1 MQAKAMRATK
11 IAGGI
16 RSGIESAKLWW
27 KDEKNRDLSLKAAL
41 AICIL
46 GVLALDGWLAT
57 CGFDRC
63 PSPRQIQSYQPDE
76 GGRIYDRTGQLM
88 GRLAIVRRLNVPI
101 SQVPV
106 HVRQAFIATEDRR
119 FYKHHGVDWRGF
131 VRAAVRNTRAG
142 GVREGFSTITMQ
154 AAQNSFV
161 VRKYANRSLRQKLIE
176 LRLARLMERS
186 LTKDQILQLYMNAI
200 YMGNGVYGVEAASR
214 DLFGKSVGKL
224 TLPEAAML
232 AALPKAPS
240 YYTPRK
246 NPARAR
252 ARRNLVL
259 SLMVKAGYVSK
270 SRLPG
275 LIATP
280 LRIAKQEWRPDTRQD
295 SYALDAVRAFTDSVL
310 KDRDEDVADFT
321 VYTTLDRTAQRAA
334 DRAVARR
341 TSAIQSES
349 RGFWNG
355 TRHSIQGA
363 MIAIDPR
370 NGDIRALTGGRRYE
384 RGNYNRA
391 LKAKRQPGSA
401 FKPFVY
407 ISALAA
413 GYSPASDVR
422 DEPVEVIQGRDVWT
436 PSNYGGDYLGLITFR
451 RALMRSS
458 NAAAVRISQSVGL
471 PRIIA
476 NAHRMGIQSEI
487 PNYPAVALGAID
499 VTPIELVRAYAPFAN
514 GGYRVT
520 PRLVKRIESRD
531 GEVLWSGETVTPE
544 RVIDPGDA
552 YELTSMLRAVVD
564 YGTGHTIRDWG
575 ARGMIAGKTGTTNN
589 GTDVWFVGY
598 TPNLVAA
605 VWFGYDDPHSI
616 SYDASGGRLAA
627 PAWAEFYTQGWK
639 EPVAADA
646 WQPPP
651 GVDEAVVIDPTT
663 GWIANEWCPA
673 RKVEY
678 FKRGTGPR
686 TECMEHGPPYEE
698 WPMWGDTADFGRQV
712 ERQADRLG
720 RKIEKALGRI
730 FRF

>member
-1 MQAKAMRATK
+1 V
-11 IAGGI
+11 G
-16 RSGIESAKLWW
+16 
-27 KDEKNRDLSLKAAL
+27 
-41 AICIL
+41 
-46 GVLALDGWLAT
+46 LDSWLAT
-57 CGFDRC
+57 CGFNKC
-63 PSPRQIQSYQPDE
+63 PTPRQIQSYQPDE
-76 GGRIYDRTGQLM
+76 GGRIFDRNGKLM
-88 GRLAIVRRLNVPI
+88 GRLAIVRRVNVPI

-131 VRAAVRNTRAG
+131 FRAVLKNVRAG

-161 VRKYANRSLRQKLIE
+161 VKKYPNRSLRQKLIE
-176 LRLARLMERS
+176 TRVARLMEHS

-200 YMGNGVYGVEAASR
+200 YMGNGMYGVEAASR
-214 DLFGKSVGKL
+214 DLFGKSVSKL

-240 YYTPRK
+240 YYTPRR
-246 NPARAR
+246 NPARAI

-259 SLMVKAGYVSK
+259 GLMVEAGYVSAN
-270 SRLPG
+270 RLPA
-275 LIATP
+275 LRETR
-280 LRIAKQEWRPDTRQD
+280 LRIARDEWRPDTRAD
-295 SYALDAVRAFTDSVL
+295 SYALDAVRAFADSVL
-310 KDRDEDVADFT
+310 IDRDEDVSDYT
-321 VYTTLDRTAQRAA
+321 VYTTLDITAQRAA
-334 DRAVARR
+334 DKAVARR
-341 TSAIQSES
+341 AAAIQGES
-349 RGFWNG
+349 DSYWNG
-355 TRHSIQGA
+355 TRHQIQGA
-363 MIAIDPR
+363 MIALDPR
-370 NGDIRALTGGRRYE
+370 NGDIRALTGGRKYE

-391 LKAKRQPGSA
+391 LQAKRQPGSA

-407 ISALAA
+407 IAALAA

-422 DEPVEVIQGRDVWT
+422 DEPVEVVQGRSVWT
-436 PSNYGGDYLGLITFR
+436 PANYNDDYIGLITFR

-458 NAAAVRISQSVGL
+458 NAAAVRVSQLVGL
-471 PRIIA
+471 PRIIED
-476 NAHRMGIQSEI
+476 AHRLGIQSDI
-487 PNYPAVALGAID
+487 PNYPAIALGALD

-514 GGYRVT
+514 GGFRVT

-531 GEVLWSGETVTPE
+531 GETLWSGETAPLVP
-544 RVIDPGDA
+544 VLDPRDA

-564 YGTGHTIRDWG
+564 YGTGRPIRDWG

-639 EPVAADA
+639 EPVPADS

-651 GVDEAVVIDPTT
+651 GVDEAVMIDPTT
-663 GWIANEWCPA
+663 GWIANEWCPQ
-673 RKVEY
+673 RKLEY
-678 FKRGTGPR
+678 FKPGTGPR
-686 TECMEHGPPYEE
+686 TECMEHGPPYDDQTIF
-698 WPMWGDTADFGRQV
+698 GDQELGREV
-712 ERQADRLG
+712 ERRADDLG
-720 RKIEKALGRI
+720 KKIGKALGRI
-730 FRF
+730 FKF